1 MSAIL
6 NFPNFKIK
14 NNNGPLSRS
23 FISRNIF
30 NFHDAIS
37 FVHKLSY
44 GRNSDR
50 SNYSL
55 IFEENKGT
63 CSTKHATL
71 AALALENNI
80 FDIKFQ
86 TAVCKFD
93 KFFDKK
99 ISEFLLDPLNVLYFP
114 EMHCF

>member
-1 MSAIL
+1 MMQFL
-6 NFPNFKIK
+6 
-14 NNNGPLSRS
+14 L
-23 FISRNIF
+23 FINLAMEETPI
-30 NFHDAIS
+30 DQI
-37 FVHKLSY
+37 
-44 GRNSDR
+44 
-50 SNYSL
+50 YSL

-99 ISEFLLDPLNVLYFP
+99 ISKFLLDPLNVLYFP